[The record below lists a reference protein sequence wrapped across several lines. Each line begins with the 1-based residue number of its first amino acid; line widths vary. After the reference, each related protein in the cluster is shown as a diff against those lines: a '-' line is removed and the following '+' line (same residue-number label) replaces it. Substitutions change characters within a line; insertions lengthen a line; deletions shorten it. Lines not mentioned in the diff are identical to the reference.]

1 MCIKHNA
8 RGRKPVF
15 ALLFLF
21 STLNI
26 IAAQQDL
33 RMLVGKK
40 VYVKHNLV
48 FLDNPPNIY
57 PGKIIFVDERDL
69 CDKPL
74 WGFVIGKASH
84 IGIVKISEEPKFVR
98 VVLNAEKFGNY
109 EVLLARSKR
118 GSYRKSFNEI
128 FSAKLVEE
136 TPENCEPKTERG
148 LIKCFGYPIYTCFK
162 DGKKFFYYNE
172 RFVGRRIHGFH
183 DIWFEIKKGK
193 VINEHGYI

>member
-1 MCIKHNA
+1 MFVKQTDGGIKLVLA
-8 RGRKPVF
+8 S
-15 ALLFLF
+15 LFLLVVP
-21 STLNI
+21 SI
-26 IAAQQDL
+26 IAAQRDL
-33 RMLVGKK
+33 QTFVGQK

-57 PGKIIFVDERDL
+57 PGKIIFVAERDL
-69 CDKPL
+69 CDEPL
-74 WGFVIGKASH
+74 WGFVIGKASY
-84 IGIVKISEEPKFVR
+84 IEIVKMSEEPKFVR

-128 FSAKLVEE
+128 FSTKPVEE
-136 TPENCEPKTERG
+136 TPEDCDPKTERG

-193 VINEHGYI
+193 VVNEHGYI